1 MFAFSVRISALS
13 FDARFRCSAYVAC
26 KRDNPLAF
34 VAALLATGA
43 LLKV

>member
-1 MFAFSVRISALS
+1 VWLAT
-13 FDARFRCSAYVAC
+13 AYVAC

>member
-1 MFAFSVRISALS
+1 MDIPTACVLS
-13 FDARFRCSAYVAC
+13 IVWLATAYVAC